1 LSRAGISFLEPTQVL
16 SYHIAFVLKK
26 YAAEFLGIQETRLVL
41 TEVEAQF
48 PELAKEV
55 QRVLP
60 IHKIAE
66 ILQRLVSEE
75 ISIRNV
81 RAVMEALIEWGQKEK
96 DSVLLTEYV
105 RVALK
110 RHVSHKYSSGQ
121 NILAAYLLAP
131 SVEDM
136 VRGAIRQTSGGSYLA
151 LDPGASRKLLERIK
165 ATVGDLALRMPRPV
179 LLTSMDIR
187 RYMRKMI
194 EQELYELAVVSYQEL
209 TSEINIQ
216 PLAKIEL

>member
-1 LSRAGISFLEPTQVL
+1 MLDRLFRISVRRALSSDLASAR
-16 SYHIAFVLKK
+16 IAAPSAL
-26 YAAEFLGIQETRLVL
+26 LETRLVL
-41 TEVEAQF
+41 TEVESEF

-66 ILQRLVSEE
+66 IFQRLVSEE
-75 ISIRNV
+75 ISIRNI

-110 RHVSHKYSSGQ
+110 RHISHKYSSGQ
-121 NILAAYLLAP
+121 NILPAYLLAP

-151 LDPGASRKLLERIK
+151 LDPSASRRLLDRIK
-165 ATVGDLALRMPRPV
+165 ATVGDVTMAASRPV

-194 EQELYELAVVSYQEL
+194 EQELYELPVVSYQEL
-209 TSEINIQ
+209 TAEVNIQ

>member
-1 LSRAGISFLEPTQVL
+1 MV
-16 SYHIAFVLKK
+16 
-26 YAAEFLGIQETRLVL
+26 
-41 TEVEAQF
+41 TEVESEF

-66 ILQRLVSEE
+66 IFQRLVSEE
-75 ISIRNV
+75 ISIRNI

-110 RHVSHKYSSGQ
+110 RHISHKYSSGQ
-121 NILAAYLLAP
+121 NILPAYLLAP
-131 SVEDM
+131 SVEDT

-151 LDPGASRKLLERIK
+151 LDPAVSRRLLDKIK
-165 ATVGDLALRMPRPV
+165 ATVGDVTMAASRPV

-194 EQELYELAVVSYQEL
+194 EQELYALPVLSYQEL
-209 TSEINIQ
+209 TAEVNIQ

>member
-1 LSRAGISFLEPTQVL
+1 ML

-26 YAAEFLGIQETRLVL
+26 HAADFIGIQETRAMLSEL
-41 TEVEAQF
+41 EGQF

-66 ILQRLVSEE
+66 IVQRLVGEE
-75 ISIRNV
+75 VSIRNV

-110 RHVSHKYSSGQ
+110 RHISHKYSGGQ
-121 NILAAYLLAP
+121 NVLPAYLLAP
-131 SVEDM
+131 AVEDT

-151 LDPGASRKLLERIK
+151 LDPGTSKQLVENIRHSGGRPGPQHA
-165 ATVGDLALRMPRPV
+165 APGVADLDGYP
-179 LLTSMDIR
+179 
-187 RYMRKMI
+187 
-194 EQELYELAVVSYQEL
+194 
-209 TSEINIQ
+209 
-216 PLAKIEL
+216 PLHAQDDRAGIV

>member
-1 LSRAGISFLEPTQVL
+1 MLDRLFRISVRRALSSDLASARIAAPSVLLE
-16 SYHIAFVLKK
+16 A
-26 YAAEFLGIQETRLVL
+26 RLII
-41 TEVEAQF
+41 TEVESEF

-66 ILQRLVSEE
+66 IFQRLVSEE
-75 ISIRNV
+75 ISIRNI

-110 RHVSHKYSSGQ
+110 RHISHKYSSGQ
-121 NILAAYLLAP
+121 NILPAYLLAP
-131 SVEDM
+131 SVEDT

-151 LDPGASRKLLERIK
+151 LDPSVSRKLLDKIK
-165 ATVGDLALRMPRPV
+165 ATVGDVTTASSRPV
-179 LLTSMDIR
+179 LLTA
-187 RYMRKMI
+187 
-194 EQELYELAVVSYQEL
+194 EV
-209 TSEINIQ
+209 NIQ